1 MDFMFKLGIV
11 CILIA
16 SVSQS
21 GLSQPF
27 PPRFVRVPSLI
38 RFDEGCSNRT
48 LATITAS
55 GRNGVITISAND
67 DATRAKVDI
76 VDARHTTTGGVDST
90 TVQIKQKACMDRET
104 EPTWYLHLL
113 AADKL
118 KERIE
123 TLQLYILDVN
133 DEPPSFTSNF
143 YKVYVS
149 ENASLSS
156 EILRVTATDPDNGM
170 GAVVR
175 YTLEPE
181 GPSAALYGNTF
192 GIDAYSGSITVKTEL
207 DYSKLKFYEYLIVGT
222 DEGGLGLK
230 GNATLL
236 IMIQPIATAMT
247 PHNTI
252 ASDNFM
258 FRYDSTSHVMVVI
271 LQHTC
276 YVYIASDTESVDLH
290 TSHGIHQL
298 EIKLITMV
306 YSTSA
311 TYVTLSHDELTA
323 LSKSTA
329 RFCNRV
335 GWTSHKLN

>member
-21 GLSQPF
+21 GLSEPF
-27 PPRFVRVPSLI
+27 PPRFDTFPFPISLY
-38 RFDEGCSNRT
+38 EGCSNRT
-48 LATITAS
+48 LATITAR

-104 EPTWYLHLL
+104 EPSWYLHLL

-118 KERIE
+118 KEHIE
-123 TLQLYILDVN
+123 TLLIFILDVN
-133 DEPPSFTSNF
+133 DERPSFTSNF

-149 ENASLSS
+149 ENTSLSS
-156 EILRVTATDPDNGM
+156 EILRATATDPDNGM
-170 GAVVR
+170 GGVVR
-175 YTLEPE
+175 YTLE
-181 GPSAALYGNTF
+181 SAALYGNTF